1 MSLRPDI
8 RAAWRTAFRAYRSA
22 MRDCMAPGACE
33 RACDATSI
41 MRALSG
47 NWDIPRRFVSEAE
60 HAHKPGRP
68 REYTGILRFHGPYLS
83 GRAFLRRT

>member
-1 MSLRPDI
+1 MSMRPDI

-22 MRDCMAPGACE
+22 MRDCMAPGATE
-33 RACDATSI
+33 RARDATSI

-47 NWDIPRRFVSEAE
+47 NWDLPRRYASQAD
-60 HAHKPGRP
+60 HAHKPGR
-68 REYTGILRFHGPYLS
+68 RSEFTGILRFRGPYLS